1 MPSTVAGTQSYRIT
15 ETASK
20 RTGELYVI
28 KLYNDA
34 SAVCSCAFGVRAG
47 VQIEGETRACKH
59 VKTVWLDSAKTEQ
72 GNAVEITCTVTEQE
86 RWQTA
91 ADYLDFTL
99 EDFMRY
105 AANELADRIERG
117 KW

>member
-1 MPSTVAGTQSYRIT
+1 MPSTVPGTQSYRMI

-34 SAVCSCAFGVRAG
+34 SAVCSCAFGVRTG

-59 VKTVWLDSAKTEQ
+59 VKTVWLDNAKIEQ
-72 GNAVEITCTVTEQE
+72 GSSIQITCTTDEQD

-91 ADYLDFTL
+91 ANYLDFQL
-99 EDFMRY
+99 DDFIRY
-105 AANELADRIERG
+105 AANELAERIERG
-117 KW
+117 NW